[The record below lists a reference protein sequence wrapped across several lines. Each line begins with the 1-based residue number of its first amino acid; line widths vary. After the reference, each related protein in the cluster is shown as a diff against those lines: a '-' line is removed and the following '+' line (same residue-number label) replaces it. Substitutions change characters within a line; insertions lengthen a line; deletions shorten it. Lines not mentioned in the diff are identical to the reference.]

1 MQTPYQHAYAKH
13 APLMRDRW
21 KGCRDITKLAAA
33 KADILETLKLHPA
46 DCSYAG
52 KLYAE
57 LDAIRD
63 AWMAPIVRGDK

>member
-1 MQTPYQHAYAKH
+1 MQTPYQHAYA
-13 APLMRDRW
+13 
-21 KGCRDITKLAAA
+21 
-33 KADILETLKLHPA
+33 KLHPA